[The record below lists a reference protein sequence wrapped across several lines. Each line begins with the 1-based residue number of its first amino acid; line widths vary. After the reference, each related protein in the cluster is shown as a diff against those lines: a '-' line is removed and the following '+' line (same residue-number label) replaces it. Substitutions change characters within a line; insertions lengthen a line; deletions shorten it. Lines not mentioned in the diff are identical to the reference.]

1 MEYSLLL
8 IQEIWRL
15 VQSGD
20 NAALDELVSRFEP
33 LIISLSR
40 FKGVRDED
48 IAQDIRETLVRAIKR
63 HKSKSD
69 H

>member
-20 NAALDELVSRFEP
+20 NAALDELVLRFEP

-63 HKSKSD
+63 HKSKPD